1 MAKFKDIKEVKE
13 MTTRNE
19 FIAEQNK
26 TKVEE
31 LIKNIEHYE
40 NLITE
45 EQKELLRDRGIYI
58 EQILN
63 VDKDKLKTNP
73 EYVQNYIVTIRSFI
87 EQFMEIVSE
96 VL

>member
-1 MAKFKDIKEVKE
+1 MATIKEIKDKI
-13 MTTRNE
+13 TRNE
-19 FIAEQNK
+19 IIAEQSK
-26 TKVEE
+26 AKVEE

-45 EQKELLRDRGIYI
+45 EQKVLLRDRGIYL

-63 VDKDKLKTNP
+63 ADKDKLRSNP
-73 EYVQNYIVTIRSFI
+73 EYLQQYIQTIRGFI